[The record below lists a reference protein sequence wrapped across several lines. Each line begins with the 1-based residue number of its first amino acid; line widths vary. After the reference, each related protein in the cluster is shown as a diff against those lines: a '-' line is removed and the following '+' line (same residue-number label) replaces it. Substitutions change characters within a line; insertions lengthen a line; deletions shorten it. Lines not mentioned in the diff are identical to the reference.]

1 MVLPLIL
8 PLFFISAPLVFG
20 HIQTTTGLRTF
31 EPGEERMIL
40 TKDQDR
46 QQRSIGS
53 LHHELECQ
61 RGNPLGANYSGTANQ
76 TKSGRTCQVWSAS
89 HPHQPKYT
97 DVGRVGVGETE
108 AGLLQESK

>member
-8 PLFFISAPLVFG
+8 PLFFISAPFVFG
-20 HIQTTTGLRTF
+20 HLQPTTWPRTS
-31 EPGEERMIL
+31 ELGEERMIL

-46 QQRSIGS
+46 QQRLISS

-61 RGNPLGANYSGTANQ
+61 KGNPLGASYSGTVNQ

-108 AGLLQESK
+108 AGLLQESQ

>member
-1 MVLPLIL
+1 
-8 PLFFISAPLVFG
+8 
-20 HIQTTTGLRTF
+20 
-31 EPGEERMIL
+31 MIF

-61 RGNPLGANYSGTANQ
+61 RGNPLGANYSGTAKQ